1 MNRYSIWIVSPP
13 NYPHSQCFD
22 EIAIGFNAA
31 FRALGLKA
39 DIVRDPSRLGDIT
52 IVLGTNLLPGIT
64 VPTDYR
70 LILFN
75 LEQITPQSPWLTA
88 EYLSLLGRYPVWD
101 YSERNI
107 SELARVGIQAK
118 FCGIGYMPELGR
130 IASAPEDIDVL
141 FVGSLNERRI
151 AVLKQIAAQGG
162 KVEAKFNVYGSAR
175 DRLIAR
181 SKVILNLHFYE
192 SRVFEIVRVSY
203 LLANQKCVVSE
214 IGIDRSFK
222 QQFEPGVTFAP
233 YDKLAETCMRLLQN
247 PITRRGLAQSGF
259 DRIVSLP
266 QTEYLRR
273 ALDSLSP

>member
-141 FVGSLNERRI
+141 FVGSLNERRV

-162 KVEAKFNVYGSAR
+162 KVEAKFNVMAVHETASSLAARSSLICTSTNRACSRSCAFRICSPTRNASSLKSAR
-175 DRLIAR
+175 TGH
-181 SKVILNLHFYE
+181 SSSN
-192 SRVFEIVRVSY
+192 SY
-203 LLANQKCVVSE
+203 PE
-214 IGIDRSFK
+214 
-222 QQFEPGVTFAP
+222 
-233 YDKLAETCMRLLQN
+233 
-247 PITRRGLAQSGF
+247 
-259 DRIVSLP
+259 
-266 QTEYLRR
+266 
-273 ALDSLSP
+273 